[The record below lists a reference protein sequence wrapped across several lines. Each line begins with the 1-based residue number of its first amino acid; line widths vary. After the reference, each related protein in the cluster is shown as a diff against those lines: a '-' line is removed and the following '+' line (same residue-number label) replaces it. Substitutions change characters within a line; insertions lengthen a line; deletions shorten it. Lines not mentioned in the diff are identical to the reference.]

1 MPIDEERRKV
11 RLRDNRDDS
20 VILDFDALKDQS
32 RHVIPLLRGCR
43 CPRRRQIAEQ
53 RRRVCQ
59 RSRPLGGRARPPQ
72 AILQPVPFGQIRL
85 TGQIPPPVEFGD
97 ALEPA
102 DDFTPLPIGIMALL
116 APCLVERHHLGN
128 NVIW

>member
-1 MPIDEERRKV
+1 VHSVALASPHPTPSADRGATPPRV
-11 RLRDNRDDS
+11 SAQSPNRWS
-20 VILDFDALKDQS
+20 CA
-32 RHVIPLLRGCR
+32 
-43 CPRRRQIAEQ
+43 A
-53 RRRVCQ
+53 
-59 RSRPLGGRARPPQ
+59 PQ

-116 APCLVERHHLGN
+116 APCLVE
-128 NVIW
+128 